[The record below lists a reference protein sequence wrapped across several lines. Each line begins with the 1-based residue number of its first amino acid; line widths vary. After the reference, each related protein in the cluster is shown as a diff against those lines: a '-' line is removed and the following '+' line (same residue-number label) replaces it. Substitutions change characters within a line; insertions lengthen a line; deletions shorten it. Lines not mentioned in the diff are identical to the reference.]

1 MRALRG
7 LYAITLEHAG
17 TKSAAQVERA
27 IAGGAQ
33 VIQYRDKSEDHQHRL
48 EQARSLNAI
57 CRRAGVPLI
66 VNDDVALAA
75 AVEAAGVHLGHNDAA
90 PAAARDLLGPRAI
103 IGVSCYNRLDLA
115 LAARDQGADYVAF
128 GSFFP
133 SSTKPL
139 AVRADIDLLRRAR
152 RELRLPLVAIGGIT
166 PENGAVLVGAGADML
181 AVVTGVFGAPDP
193 QAAARAYARLF
204 DSPDIN
210 S

>member
-1 MRALRG
+1 MKALRG

-33 VIQYRDKSEDHQHRL
+33 VIQYRDKSEDHRHRL
-48 EQARSLNAI
+48 EQARAVNAI
-57 CRRAGVPLI
+57 CRETGVPLI

>member
-1 MRALRG
+1 MKALRG

-33 VIQYRDKSEDHQHRL
+33 VIQYRDKSEDHRHRL
-48 EQARSLNAI
+48 EQARAVNAI
-57 CRRAGVPLI
+57 CRETGVPLI

-152 RELRLPLVAIGGIT
+152 RDLRLPLVAIGGIT